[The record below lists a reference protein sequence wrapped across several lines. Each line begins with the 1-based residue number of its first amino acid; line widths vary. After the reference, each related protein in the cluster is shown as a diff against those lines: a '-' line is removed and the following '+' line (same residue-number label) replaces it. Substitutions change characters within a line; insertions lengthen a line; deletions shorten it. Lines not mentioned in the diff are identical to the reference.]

1 DAAIAARDADALRT
15 VLADEYEVVD
25 RTTGVTYDR
34 QGELSSL
41 RALLRARDPR
51 FQHEPLATLGDSLAL
66 CRMSTSARGFV
77 GRKFDV
83 AAYER
88 EQVGVV
94 EVDAQERHRRI
105 EAFATDRLGDAVVR
119 LYERYTELLPDGP
132 ARDRAAATTRSVA
145 GFLGAL
151 SLDGV
156 SAGIAPDVDFVDH
169 RPVGLPS
176 SRGREAYV
184 HSLGSLFESGD
195 DLVNRRDDVLALRPD
210 SFVFRV
216 TTLGTE
222 RAGGGAFERPLLL
235 LAIFD
240 ADGLANHW
248 EFFDPTRDVEAL
260 ARFDELT
267 SGAAT
272 PTVADKP
279 LRAADGRACRVRPN
293 AATAN
298 VAAVDAPIAAR
309 DADAVAIV

>member
-1 DAAIAARDADALRT
+1 
-15 VLADEYEVVD
+15 VV
-25 RTTGVTYDR
+25 YDR
-34 QGELSSL
+34 QGYLATIRVLLKAEHPSL
-41 RALLRARDPR
+41 ER
-51 FQHEPLATLGDSLAL
+51 ETLATLGGSLAL
-66 CRMSTSARGFV
+66 CRDTTSGSRFV
-77 GRKFDV
+77 GRTFDV
-83 AAYER
+83 GAYEKT
-88 EQVGVV
+88 EILLV
-94 EVDAQERHRRI
+94 EVDAQGRNRRR
-105 EAFATDRLGDAVVR
+105 EPFAPRRLADAVVR
-119 LYERYTELLPDGP
+119 LYERYTELLPDGS

-169 RPVGLPS
+169 RPVALPS